1 MTISQWPIQRWLV
14 AFGAGAVVAA
24 VVGIPTGVIS
34 TPFYA
39 RMTPVLWW
47 NYPIWILTAVL
58 SGLVAA
64 TYVRSRIPSTTRS
77 AGLLA
82 TLASA
87 FAMGCPVCNKLIVTL
102 LGVGGALSIWAPLQP
117 IIAVGSLLLLS
128 WALRRRLVGERACAV
143 STTAPAQGVE
153 AESAAR

>member
-14 AFGAGAVVAA
+14 ALAVATVVAA
-24 VVGIPTGVIS
+24 VVGIPTGVIQ
-34 TPFYA
+34 TPLYT

-47 NYPIWILTAVL
+47 NYPIWLLTAVL

-64 TYVRSRIPSTTRS
+64 TYVRSQMPSTTRS
-77 AGLLA
+77 AGPLA

-87 FAMGCPVCNKLIVTL
+87 FAVGCPVCNKLIVAL

-117 IIAVGSLLLLS
+117 IVAVASLSLLV
-128 WALRRRLVGERACAV
+128 WALRRRIMGERACAA
-143 STTAPAQGVE
+143 SAPVDAQAIE
-153 AESAAR
+153 ADPVRR